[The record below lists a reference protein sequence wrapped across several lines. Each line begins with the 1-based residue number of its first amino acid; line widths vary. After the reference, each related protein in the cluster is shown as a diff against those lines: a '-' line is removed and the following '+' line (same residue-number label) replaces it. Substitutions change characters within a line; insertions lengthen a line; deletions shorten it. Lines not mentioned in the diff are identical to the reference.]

1 MDLSTGLPKKTLA
14 PEAIDFFKKECN
26 VDVSTTDEAA
36 NNKEIMK
43 MMNDCVAKANARIV
57 SNAARIKKFKILTLD
72 FSAPGGE
79 LTPTMKLR
87 RDVTMKKYA
96 KEVAAFY
103 AEPKL

>member
-1 MDLSTGLPKKTLA
+1 
-14 PEAIDFFKKECN
+14 
-26 VDVSTTDEAA
+26 
-36 NNKEIMK
+36 MK
-43 MMNDCVAKANARIV
+43 VMNDCVAKANARIV

-87 RDVTMKKYA
+87 RDVTIKKYA
-96 KEVAAFY
+96 KEIQSFY

>member
-1 MDLSTGLPKKTLA
+1 MDLNTGLPTKTLA
-14 PEAIDFFKKECN
+14 PAAVDFFKKECN

-43 MMNDCVAKANARIV
+43 MMNESVAKANARIV
-57 SNAARIKKFKILTLD
+57 SNAARIKAIKILTLD

-87 RDVTMKKYA
+87 REVCAKKYA
-96 KEVAAFY
+96 KEIAAFY
-103 AEPKL
+103 EGPKL